1 MGRSFRSELS
11 QLSHQTEQPSFPVKH
26 KVGSVGIFAGSYILG
41 SMDSFLKG
49 GGEISEFYAN
59 KFVCLD
65 NVFGCDWDLNQW
77 WIQDFYEAGAQTLR
91 GGERQ
96 HMILPKFPKKCM
108 KLKEFGPGGCV
119 SLVPL
124 LDPPLLTNQIA
135 TVHFIA
141 GGP

>member
-77 WIQDFYEAGAQTLR
+77 WIQDFYEVGGTNPG
-91 GGERQ
+91 GGEPTYDFAKISQ
-96 HMILPKFPKKCM
+96 
-108 KLKEFGPGGCV
+108 KLHEIERIWTRGYV
-119 SLVPL
+119 SLVPP

-135 TVHFIA
+135 TVHCIA
-141 GGP
+141 GDP